1 MTNQIAIIEEQEENN
16 EIQILR
22 ESENYFDQIVA
33 IESKDLKFYFDEL
46 TTNDDTLMYSY
57 FMQVCPHQQNLE
69 ILSKNI
75 NKPIDKIKAD
85 INGQQLPPRILQ
97 NVHGYFEI
105 GSRRTKMFGSEKN
118 GPCDNLPMRY
128 FSFIRIHHCPGWG

>member
-1 MTNQIAIIEEQEENN
+1 MTNQIAIIEEQEDSNQ
-16 EIQILR
+16 IKILR
-22 ESENYFDQIVA
+22 ESENYFDEIVA

-69 ILSKNI
+69 ILGNNI
-75 NKPIDKIKAD
+75 NKSIDTIKTE
-85 INGQQLPPRILQ
+85 INDQELPPRILQ

-105 GSRRTKMFGSEKN
+105 GSRRTKLFGSEKN
-118 GPCDNLPMRY
+118 DTCDKLPMRY
-128 FSFIRIHHCPGWG
+128 FSFIRIIHCAGWG